1 MGCGSISFEGIPDF
15 PMERV
20 HNNFDHLFCSPG
32 LCFYSIV
39 TSLFFLLLRKNLRHL
54 CGRALALF

>member
-39 TSLFFLLLRKNLRHL
+39 TSLFFLL
-54 CGRALALF
+54 